1 MMITVGLNV
10 TTKIKST
17 QNVKHSALFKKI
29 YIYLYIKN
37 VISFWTRKT
46 VIILFLRLK
55 KRLRSQNSLQG
66 KRAKTKPSKL

>member
-17 QNVKHSALFKKI
+17 QNVKHSALFKKNN
-29 YIYLYIKN
+29 IYLYIKN

-46 VIILFLRLK
+46 VIIFFFKAK
-55 KRLRSQNSLQG
+55 KA
-66 KRAKTKPSKL
+66 AKVTK